1 MVATLLA
8 WLSLPGLSLLVV
20 TNSAPVVAAWLA
32 GRRGAWPIDGGL
44 LLRDGQRLLGPHKT
58 WRGLAAAVLAGGG
71 TAAVLG
77 LPAWRGALAGAAAIA
92 GDALSSFVKRRRR
105 LGAGT
110 WSPLL
115 DQVPEAVLPLLLLR
129 TPLGLDLQRFAGT
142 IVAFVVLDLVASRTL
157 GSSRGPR
164 SAAPLGAGPS
174 AHARGDDDQGH
185 WQVAMNHK
193 HVRAKLV
200 ELRDRLAAR
209 RQRIDKHIHHRDEPL
224 PPKPEDLASE
234 LVNRETME
242 SLDEE
247 TEIELHQVE
256 HALARLDGGL
266 YGVCESC
273 RRPIGS
279 DRLQLVPF
287 ATKCVACAAQ
297 P

>member
-1 MVATLLA
+1 MASATP
-8 WLSLPGLSLLVV
+8 WLSLPGLSLLVAA
-20 TNSAPVVAAWLA
+20 NSAPVVAAWLA
-32 GRRGAWPIDGGL
+32 GRRGAWPLDGGL

-71 TAAVLG
+71 AAAALG
-77 LPAWRGALAGAAAIA
+77 LSAWHGALAGAGAIA

-115 DQVPEAVLPLLLLR
+115 DQLPEAVLPLLLLW
-129 TPLGLDLQRFAGT
+129 TPLGLDVQRLAGT
-142 IVAFVVLDLVASRTL
+142 VVAFVVLDLVASRTL
-157 GSSRGPR
+157 GSSRGQR
-164 SAAPLGAGPS
+164 SAPPHGAGPS
-174 AHARGDDDQGH
+174 AHARGDEDQGH
-185 WQVAMNHK
+185 WHAAMNQK

-209 RQRIDKHIHHRDEPL
+209 RQRIDKHLHHRDEPL

-242 SLDEE
+242 SLDGE

-256 HALARLDGGL
+256 HALARLDAGL
-266 YGVCESC
+266 YGICESC

-279 DRLQLVPF
+279 DRLQLIPF
-287 ATKCVACAAQ
+287 ATKCVSCAAQ